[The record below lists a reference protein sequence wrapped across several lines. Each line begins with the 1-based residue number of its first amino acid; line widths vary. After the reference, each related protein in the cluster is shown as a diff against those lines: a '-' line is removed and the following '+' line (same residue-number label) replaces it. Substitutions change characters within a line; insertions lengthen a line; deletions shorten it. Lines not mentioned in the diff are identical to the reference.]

1 MRSLQV
7 LIIDDEPAIR
17 QILSNA
23 AGNAGHTVTVA
34 ANGEEALERL
44 GKGDIDVALCDIRM
58 PDLTGIEV
66 VEKARSQ
73 GIDTIFLLMTA
84 FASVDTAIK
93 AIRAGAYDYMLK
105 PLRNEDFLN
114 RLERLGDVIRLKSE
128 NKVLRELV
136 KNQSGDVCALVSPA
150 MQQIDRLI
158 MKVSPTDSTVLITG
172 PSGSGKG
179 VIAQTIHQNSQR
191 NNRSFIPVNCGAI
204 PENLLESEFFG
215 HTKGAFTGASK
226 AKHGLFVEADQGTI
240 FLDEIGELPLNL
252 QVKLLHV
259 IEDQTVRALGSEQ
272 PRKINVR
279 IIAAT
284 NKDLNQMVEDGGFRE
299 DLFFRLNVF
308 HIPLPP
314 LEHRKEDLPEL
325 IKHFIKK
332 ESTKMNLSDSI
343 VLQPEAM
350 QSLLAYNWPGN
361 VRELHNVVARSL
373 ILSENGSIDI
383 SDLPPEIGLTQFML
397 KNKTGTDY
405 HTLKQQLKNYQLA
418 IINSAIEEASG
429 DRKLAAQR
437 LGIGVSSLYRKL
449 EIKNG
454 SEE

>member
-1 MRSLQV
+1 MRSLQI

-23 AGNAGHTVTVA
+23 ASNAGHSVAVA

-44 GKGDIDVALCDIRM
+44 GKGDIDVAVCDIRM
-58 PDLTGIEV
+58 PDITGIEV

-73 GIDTIFLLMTA
+73 HIDTIFLLMTA
-84 FASVDTAIK
+84 FASVDTAIE
-93 AIRAGAYDYMLK
+93 AIRAGAYDYMIK

-114 RLERLGDVIRLKSE
+114 RLERLADVIHLKSE
-128 NKVLRELV
+128 NRVLRELV
-136 KNQSGDVCALVSPA
+136 KTQSSDTYAMVSPA
-150 MQQIDRLI
+150 MQQVERLI
-158 MKVSPTDSTVLITG
+158 LKVAPTDSTVLITG

-179 VIAQTIHQNSQR
+179 VIAQAIHQNSQR
-191 NNRSFIPVNCGAI
+191 NNRSIIPVNCGAI

-226 AKHGLFVEADQGTI
+226 AKRGLFVEADQGTI

-272 PRKINVR
+272 ARKINVR

-284 NKDLNQMVEDGGFRE
+284 NKDLDQMVKEGSFRE

-314 LEHRKEDLPEL
+314 LEQRKEDLPGL
-325 IKHFIKK
+325 IKYFIKK
-332 ESTKMNLSDSI
+332 ESMKMGLLDPI
-343 VLQPEAM
+343 EIQPEAM

-361 VRELHNVVARSL
+361 VRELNNVVARSL
-373 ILSENGSIDI
+373 ILCENGSIDV
-383 SDLPPEIGLTQFML
+383 SDLPQNIGLTQYAL
-397 KNKTGTDY
+397 QDKNDSEY
-405 HTLKQQLKNYQLA
+405 HTLKRQLRNYQSA
-418 IINSAIEEASG
+418 IINTAIDEAGG
-429 DRKLAAQR
+429 DRKLAANR

-449 EIKNG
+449 DIKTG
-454 SEE
+454 SEK